1 VLLFYRVGGE
11 NDWPFDSVRLLPR
24 PIWRRLPHPL
34 ATSLF
39 LTAAVAR
46 AVRSRAPVD
55 IAHFHGDYLEAFAAG
70 AVRLFGIPSLLTL
83 HGRLSPRVMR
93 TLGFAYRLPSH
104 VVGVSP
110 AIAAQLGQ
118 VGVPPQRLAIQPSGV
133 DSHLFFPAKR
143 PPNISPFRVVVASA
157 LIELKD
163 HPTLFEAIALLQN
176 EGLDVRLDVAGA
188 GPAREQLERLAPP
201 ATRFHGHVDRR
212 TLGGL
217 IRSCH
222 VAALASVD
230 TPRAGEGTPTFLMEA
245 VACGL
250 PFVGTDTG
258 GVPWLAARS
267 GAGLVVPQR
276 RPDEFA
282 TALRSLAT
290 SQSLYVSLR
299 NAALAFGSKVEWD
312 AVAQRLESLMAA
324 IVDASSCR
332 TPR

>member
-1 VLLFYRVGGE
+1 
-11 NDWPFDSVRLLPR
+11 
-24 PIWRRLPHPL
+24 LPHPL

-39 LTAAVAR
+39 LTAAVVR
-46 AVRSRAPVD
+46 AVRSRAPID
-55 IAHFHGDYLEAFAAG
+55 IAHFHGDYLEALAAG
-70 AVRLFGIPSLLTL
+70 AMRLFGIPSLLTL

-110 AIAAQLGQ
+110 AITAQLGQ

-143 PPNISPFRVVVASA
+143 TPNMSPFRVVVASA

-163 HPTLFEAIALLQN
+163 HPTLFEAIGLLHD
-176 EGLDVRLDVAGA
+176 EGLDVRLDVAGT
-188 GPAREQLERLAPP
+188 GSAREQLERLAP
-201 ATRFHGHVDRR
+201 ASTRFHGQVDRR

-222 VAALASVD
+222 VAALASFD

-245 VACGL
+245 LACGL

-258 GVPWLAARS
+258 GVHWLAARS

-276 RPDEFA
+276 GAGEFA
-282 TALRSLAT
+282 AALRSLAT
-290 SQSLYVSLR
+290 SEALYVSLR
-299 NAALAFGSKVEWD
+299 NAALAFRSKMDWD
-312 AVAQRLESLMAA
+312 AVAQRLDSLMAA
-324 IVDASSCR
+324 IVEARCR
-332 TPR
+332 TMPR